1 VNDTS
6 EEKNLPASDKKIDDA
21 RQKGQVAHSVD
32 MVSGATLLGG
42 IVFLSSILAS
52 LQFRAESLFEE
63 ASRFYER
70 PFADVLYRMTRIAVS
85 GFLTSVLPILV
96 ITIAIIIITN
106 AAITGGFVFSADP
119 LKPDFSRISPTSGFK
134 RIFSLKS
141 VVEFLKGVVKIVC
154 LGAAFVIVFGSGLE
168 ALFQSAS
175 CGGACTQETFWAMV
189 RPLAITT
196 VIAFLIVGA
205 VDVLLQ
211 RWLFMREMKMTQS
224 ELKRERKDLEGDPA
238 VQRER
243 LAERRATSAVKVG
256 LKNSSLLIISEDR
269 VIVGIRYVAGET
281 PVPVLT
287 CRSTR
292 DNYQL
297 MMNRAKAL
305 SIPMYQDEELA
316 LELEVV
322 SLGTP
327 VPERRFSAVAN
338 YLVAA
343 KVI

>member
-1 VNDTS
+1 MTDTS

-21 RQKGQVAHSVD
+21 REKGQVAHSTD

-52 LQFRAESLFEE
+52 LQFRAESMFEE
-63 ASRFYER
+63 AARFYEQ
-70 PFADVLYRMTRIAVS
+70 PFADVLYRMTRIAIG
-85 GFLTSVLPILV
+85 GFLTSVLPILI
-96 ITIAIIIITN
+96 ITIAIIIVTN
-106 AAITGGFVFSADP
+106 AAITGGFVFSTDP
-119 LKPDFSRISPTSGFK
+119 LKPDFSRISPTTGFK

-141 VVEFLKGVVKIVC
+141 VVEFLKGIVKISC
-154 LGAAFVIVFGSGLE
+154 LGVAFIIVFRSGLE
-168 ALFQSAS
+168 ALFQSPS

-196 VIAFLIVGA
+196 IIAFLIVGA
-205 VDVLLQ
+205 VDVVLQ
-211 RWLFMREMKMTQS
+211 RWLFMREMQMTQS
-224 ELKRERKDLEGDPA
+224 ELKRERKDIEGDPA

-243 LAERRATSAVKVG
+243 LAERRATSAVRVG
-256 LKNSSLLIISEDR
+256 LKHSSLLIISRDR
-269 VIVGIRYVAGET
+269 LIIGVRYVAGET

-287 CRSTR
+287 CRSTA
-292 DNYQL
+292 DNYHVML
-297 MMNRAKAL
+297 ARAQAL
-305 SIPMYQDEELA
+305 TIPMYEDEELA
-316 LELEVV
+316 QDLEAV
-322 SLGTP
+322 SIGTP

>member
-1 VNDTS
+1 MTDTS

-63 ASRFYER
+63 AARFYEQ
-70 PFADVLYRMTRIAVS
+70 PFADVLHRMTRIAAS
-85 GFLTSVLPILV
+85 GFLTSVLPILI
-96 ITIAIIIITN
+96 ITIAIIIVTN
-106 AAITGGFVFSADP
+106 AAITGGFVFSTDP
-119 LKPDFSRISPTSGFK
+119 LKPDFSRINPATGFK

-141 VVEFLKGVVKIVC
+141 VVEFIKGIVKIVC
-154 LGAAFVIVFGSGLE
+154 LGAAFVIVFWSGLE
-168 ALFQSAS
+168 ALFQSPS

-196 VIAFLIVGA
+196 VLAFLIVGA
-205 VDVLLQ
+205 FDVLLQ
-211 RWLFMREMKMTQS
+211 RWLFLREMRMTRS
-224 ELKRERKDLEGDPA
+224 ELKRERKDIEGDPA

-243 LAERRATSAVKVG
+243 LAERRATSAVKIG
-256 LKNSSLLIISEDR
+256 LKNSSLLIVSRDR
-269 VIVGIRYVAGET
+269 LVIGIRYVAGET

-287 CRSTR
+287 CRSTPE
-292 DNYQL
+292 NYL
-297 MMNRAKAL
+297 VMLARAQAL
-305 SIPMYQDEELA
+305 AIPMYEDEKLA
-316 LELEVV
+316 LDLETV

-327 VPERRFSAVAN
+327 VPERQFSAVAN